1 MKLASVIENEE
12 KSNAN
17 KPTIA
22 GIFFNRLQ
30 EGMRLD
36 ADVTLCYGK
45 AVTYD
50 VCTPAF
56 IVQNLYEES
65 NPYNTRQVK

>member
-22 GIFFNRLQ
+22 GVFINRIQ
-30 EGMRLD
+30 KGMRLD

-45 AVTYD
+45 AVTYTQ
-50 VCTPAF
+50 CTPAF
-56 IVQNLYEES
+56 IVDNLYE
-65 NPYNTRQVK
+65 NTNLYNTRQVN